1 MNGSVCVVAETTEQV
16 VAVLRGPFWFRCWKS
31 DSTRFTLS
39 APTDDSTESTAVVV
53 VVLQLHFSLSCPVS
67 YYCKEK
73 NLHAAQST
81 GICWAG
87 LYRISPS
94 QKGQETRRRQQK
106 KKEDGREKAKKE
118 GSNKPRGSLIS
129 FFFSYILRIPLCIRF
144 CSPRFEDWKQ
154 DINHSNEE
162 RVRKGTIDRTMG
174 VSQRREWKRIWKIRV
189 ALMSGA
195 EIPEHVATDGIE

>member
-16 VAVLRGPFWFRCWKS
+16 VAILRGPFWFRCWKS

-53 VVLQLHFSLSCPVS
+53 VVLQLHFYLSCPVS

-106 KKEDGREKAKKE
+106 KKKKMEEKRPKK
-118 GSNKPRGSLIS
+118 KVQIS
-129 FFFSYILRIPLCIRF
+129 P
-144 CSPRFEDWKQ
+144 E
-154 DINHSNEE
+154 
-162 RVRKGTIDRTMG
+162 G
-174 VSQRREWKRIWKIRV
+174 VSSLFSFPTYYVYLCVYVFAPLGLRTGNKTSTIQMKRESERG
-189 ALMSGA
+189 L
-195 EIPEHVATDGIE
+195 